1 MRDEWIRISADGD
14 KARWTRAWSG
24 DGRPFLE
31 CIDAGRLN
39 ELSDEEDE
47 EETLPAL
54 QRQPDLKPDTKQT
67 VPLPDSP
74 QVDLVGVDDEQKQ
87 EEQKQDQTHS
97 EWVVNLGS
105 DSSFRWTAYEAV
117 VQQLLHATLSAG
129 TQSSVVVKILGVEY
143 VIDLSACVQR
153 NSKTGFERPIRQLR
167 LYYDGDDVADEQ
179 DELDGGF
186 SVRQQGAAT
195 DVWTHG
201 EHGAVHSSDSSYAHV
216 DARTT
221 RSHLSVHWI
230 DLIDIFMRLVLCAL
244 CVGFFCVSDARISRC
259 VCYGVRTACGRFQRI
274 RL

>member
-47 EETLPAL
+47 ELLPAP
-54 QRQPDLKPDTKQT
+54 QRQPELKPEAKQT
-67 VPLPDSP
+67 VPPPDSP
-74 QVDLVGVDDEQKQ
+74 QVDLVGVDDDDDDDDEQKQ
-87 EEQKQDQTHS
+87 QEQKQDPTQS

-105 DSSFRWTAYEAV
+105 STSFRWTAYEAV

-129 TQSSVVVKILGVEY
+129 TQPSVAVKILGVEY

-167 LYYDGDDVADEQ
+167 LDYDGDDVADEQ
-179 DELDGGF
+179 DELEGGF
-186 SVRQQGAAT
+186 SIRQQGAAT
-195 DVWTHG
+195 DAWTHG
-201 EHGAVHSSDSSYAHV
+201 EHGAVHSSDLSYAHA
-216 DARTT
+216 DARTQGYT
-221 RSHLSVHWI
+221 
-230 DLIDIFMRLVLCAL
+230 CP
-244 CVGFFCVSDARISRC
+244 
-259 VCYGVRTACGRFQRI
+259 
-274 RL
+274 